1 MSGLKRFPSR
11 LALGIGLIALS
22 MSGLPATARPID
34 PAWRPMI
41 DGFWAIYTHPRLGP
55 EMFTPTSLI
64 GGEPA
69 AVETPVASLPAPP
82 MTVAARQS
90 VTMPKGLLLTLP
102 LSLALAWVAMAL
114 PAWARRRLAVVPAR
128 ERWA

>member
-1 MSGLKRFPSR
+1 
-11 LALGIGLIALS
+11 
-22 MSGLPATARPID
+22 
-34 PAWRPMI
+34 
-41 DGFWAIYTHPRLGP
+41 
-55 EMFTPTSLI
+55 MFTPTSLI

-82 MTVAARQS
+82 MAVAARQS